1 MNMAESMDVIVVDDD
16 PGVCEAV
23 SEIVRSFYAWGEVY
37 AFTDFDEAIS
47 FCLKRQ
53 TGVAIFILDVFM
65 GEKTG
70 FTFLD
75 EIEEKFPMAH
85 EDAIIMT
92 GYASDEVV
100 NMCIASEIGH
110 LLEKPIRPYAL
121 QLAVR
126 AIVSKYIKF
135 AKRLLRDPGFAE
147 NALLHL

>member
-1 MNMAESMDVIVVDDD
+1 MAEGLDVIVVDDE
-16 PGVCEAV
+16 PAVCDVV
-23 SEIVRSFYAWGEVY
+23 SEIVRAFYSWGQVY
-37 AFTDFDEAIS
+37 AFTNFDEAIS
-47 FCLKRQ
+47 FCLKRE

-65 GEKTG
+65 GERTG
-70 FTFLD
+70 FVFLD
-75 EIEEKFPMAH
+75 EIEERFPMAH

-100 NMCIASEIGH
+100 NMCIASDINH

-135 AKRLLRDPGFAE
+135 AKKLLGDPVFAE
-147 NALLHL
+147 RAARF

>member
-1 MNMAESMDVIVVDDD
+1 MTEGLDVIVVDDE
-16 PGVCEAV
+16 PAVCDAV
-23 SEIVRSFYAWGEVY
+23 SQIVRAFYSWGQVY

-65 GEKTG
+65 GERTG
-70 FTFLD
+70 FVFLD
-75 EIEEKFPMAH
+75 EIEERFPMAH

-100 NMCIASEIGH
+100 NMCIASDINH

-135 AKRLLRDPGFAE
+135 AKKLLGDPVFAE
-147 NALLHL
+147 RAARF

>member
-1 MNMAESMDVIVVDDD
+1 MTEGLDVIIVDDE
-16 PGVCEAV
+16 PAVCDAV
-23 SEIVRSFYAWGEVY
+23 SEIVRSFYSWGEVH

-65 GEKTG
+65 GERTG
-70 FTFLD
+70 FVFLD
-75 EIEEKFPMAH
+75 EIEERFPMAH

-100 NMCIASEIGH
+100 NMCIASDINH

-126 AIVSKYIKF
+126 AIVSKYIRF
-135 AKRLLRDPGFAE
+135 AKKLLGDPAFAKH
-147 NALLHL
+147 ATSF

>member
-1 MNMAESMDVIVVDDD
+1 MPDGLDVIVVDDD
-16 PGVCEAV
+16 PGVCDAV
-23 SEIVRSFYAWGEVY
+23 SEIVRSFYSWGEVHG
-37 AFTDFDEAIS
+37 FTDFDEAKS

-65 GEKTG
+65 GEQTG
-70 FTFLD
+70 FAFLD
-75 EIEEKFPMAH
+75 EIEERFPMAH

-100 NMCIASEIGH
+100 NSCIASDINH

-135 AKRLLRDPGFAE
+135 AKKLLGDPAFAE
-147 NALLHL
+147 RAARF

>member
-1 MNMAESMDVIVVDDD
+1 MPDGLDVIIVDDQ
-16 PGVCEAV
+16 PAVCDAV
-23 SEIVRSFYAWGEVY
+23 SQIVQSFYSWGQVY
-37 AFTDFDEAIS
+37 AFTDFDEATS

-65 GEKTG
+65 GERTG
-70 FTFLD
+70 FAFLD
-75 EIEEKFPMAH
+75 EIEERFPMAH

-100 NMCIASEIGH
+100 NMCIASDINH

-121 QLAVR
+121 QLSVR

-135 AKRLLRDPGFAE
+135 AKKLLGDPAFAE
-147 NALLHL
+147 SAARF

>member
-1 MNMAESMDVIVVDDD
+1 MNVADSMDVIVVDDD

-23 SEIVRSFYAWGEVY
+23 SEIVRAFYAWGEVY
-37 AFTDFDEAIS
+37 SFTDFDEAVS

-53 TGVAIFILDVFM
+53 TGVAVFILDVFM

-70 FTFLD
+70 FAFLD
-75 EIEEKFPMAH
+75 EVEEKFPMAH

-100 NMCIASEIGH
+100 NTCIASDIGH
-110 LLEKPIRPYAL
+110 LLEKPVRPYAL

-147 NALLHL
+147 NALQF

>member
-1 MNMAESMDVIVVDDD
+1 MSMAESMDVIVVDDD

-37 AFTDFDEAIS
+37 AFTDFDKAIAY
-47 FCLKRQ
+47 CLKRQ

-100 NMCIASEIGH
+100 NMCIASDIGH

-135 AKRLLRDPGFAE
+135 AKKLLRDPGFAE
-147 NALLHL
+147 NALQF